1 VNEIV
6 GDADDADGDP
16 MVEHSDLV
24 VERVSDGVV
33 VVEDRPGRVLR
44 AIAVGGVVVAV
55 FLTVVAWNFLGD
67 LERDVDQSLRIGED
81 AAATLSE
88 TIDLAAGVIA
98 AVDSGIATLDGALDA
113 VDAGLGDAS
122 DVAAATSELSVS
134 VADSFDDVDVALAQI
149 ESLSSTIDRT
159 LRSLSSIPLA
169 PDYDPDV
176 SYPDAVAELRA
187 AFEPIDAEMRTLAA
201 ELDEFSS
208 SSAAIGANLDSLQTD
223 LDDARTAL
231 ADSDRLLDEYRVAA
245 TEAGELA
252 ERSRDDLGS
261 SMWWARFTAVLLGVW
276 IVAAQYVPWWL
287 ADQARG
293 RPRPAGPE

>member
-1 VNEIV
+1 M
-6 GDADDADGDP
+6 P
-16 MVEHSDLV
+16 MMPTATRWS
-24 VERVSDGVV
+24 STPISSSSASATGWWSSS
-33 VVEDRPGRVLR
+33 DRPGRVLR

-122 DVAAATSELSVS
+122 DVATATSELSVS

-245 TEAGELA
+245 SEAGELA

-293 RPRPAGPE
+293 RPRPVAAE